1 MLKLYY
7 LQGACPL
14 VPHVALHW
22 TKADFEAVRL
32 ERGEQKSP
40 AFLALNPQ
48 GTVPLLTDGDWTL
61 SQNIAILDDYFI
73 RVEQDKGVQAA
84 LKEQGLV
91 G

>member
-40 AFLALNPQ
+40 AFLVLNPQ
-48 GTVPLLTDGDWTL
+48 GTVPLLTNGDWTL
-61 SQNIAILDDYFI
+61 SQNIAIWRTILFEWSRI
-73 RVEQDKGVQAA
+73 RAFRQR
-84 LKEQGLV
+84 
-91 G
+91 